1 MIKLYLDTNILL
13 DFLGERHPFYDAVAK
28 LVTLADKGKV
38 ALTASPLSFATTYYL
53 LSKYETPSIARE
65 KLQKFKI
72 LCGVSNLNEQHIEK
86 ALSSSFSDFEDAIQ
100 YFCALESNSQII
112 ITRNPKD
119 YKNASLP
126 IMSAEEYLNSIQK
139 SI

>member
-1 MIKLYLDTNILL
+1 MKKLYLDTNILL

-38 ALTASPLSFATTYYL
+38 ALTASPLSFATAYYL

-72 LCGVSNLNEQHIEK
+72 LCSVSNLNEQHIEK
-86 ALSSSFSDFEDAIQ
+86 ALNSSFSDFEDAIQ
-100 YFCALESNSQII
+100 YFCALDSNSQII

-119 YKNASLP
+119 YKNALLP
-126 IMSAEEYLNSIQK
+126 VMSAEEYLNSIQK
-139 SI
+139 ST